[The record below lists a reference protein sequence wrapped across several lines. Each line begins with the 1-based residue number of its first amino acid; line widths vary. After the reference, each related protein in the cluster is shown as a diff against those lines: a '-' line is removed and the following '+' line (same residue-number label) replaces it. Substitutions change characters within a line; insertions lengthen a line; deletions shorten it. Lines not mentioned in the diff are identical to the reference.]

1 MLDVCLLGTGG
12 MMPLPGRWLSSM
24 LLRHGGALA
33 LVDCGEGTQVP
44 MKQAGWGFKAVDF
57 IFFTHCHADHV
68 AGLPG
73 LLLTVGNAGKETPL
87 DLYGP
92 PGIRR
97 VAESLLVLC
106 PDLPYDVRVAELPM
120 SGGIADEAAA
130 KGFTLFGG
138 FSYGYLPADHGI
150 PCVSYRFS
158 VRRRGEFFPERAR
171 ALGIP
176 INHWR
181 TLQSGE
187 PVTLDD
193 GRAIEPRLV
202 TGPERKGVSV
212 CFCTDSRPTSRMPGF
227 FRGADL
233 LVCEGLYGDDAQQ
246 QNAAGKKHM
255 VFGEAARLAKEAGA
269 GELWLTHYSPA
280 MPNPSEY
287 LEAATSRFPNSK
299 CGRDLM
305 SAALAFSD

>member
-1 MLDVCLLGTGG
+1 MLDICLLGTGG

-24 LLRHGGALA
+24 LLRHEGSLA
-33 LVDCGEGTQVP
+33 LVDCGEGTQIP
-44 MKQAGWGFKAVDF
+44 MKQAGWGFKAVDN

-87 DLYGP
+87 DIYGP

-106 PDLPYDVRVAELPM
+106 PDLPYDIRVAELPM
-120 SGGIADEAAA
+120 AGGIADEGAG
-130 KGFTLFGG
+130 KGFALFGCL
-138 FSYGYLPADHGI
+138 SYSYLPANHGM

-176 INHWR
+176 LRHWR
-181 TLQSGE
+181 ALQLGGRA
-187 PVTLDD
+187 TLDD
-193 GRAIEPRLV
+193 GRTVEPGAV
-202 TGPERKGVSV
+202 VGPERKGVSV
-212 CFCTDSRPTSRMPGF
+212 CYCTDSRPTARMPGF
-227 FRGADL
+227 FSGADL
-233 LVCEGLYGDDAQQ
+233 LVCEGLYGDDAPQG
-246 QNAAGKKHM
+246 NAAGKLHM
-255 VFGEAARLAKEAGA
+255 VFGEAARLASDAGV

-280 MPNPSEY
+280 MPNPQDY
-287 LEAATSRFPNSK
+287 IGVATSRFPNSR

-305 SAALAFSD
+305 STTLTFK